1 MTLNEIAYDNGLE
14 LIQTT
19 AGMNGYPQQ
28 LQDAI
33 IGFDTFKEAEKLA
46 KEYDLSI
53 EVFNKRDGWDLWY
66 RTGSTAWEAFER
78 SCEDYGEDYAQYA
91 NGEAE
96 NYVENEVRP
105 FLNDIVGVGALCTFI
120 QSGKKTYDK
129 IKEAD
134 DDELVITRCGQ
145 YYDTVKK
152 RTMAYEYDTHHY
164 AIGLINRQ

>member
-33 IGFDTFKEAEKLA
+33 IGFDTFEEAEKLA
-46 KEYDLSI
+46 KENGLSI
-53 EVFNKRDGWDLWY
+53 EVFTKRDGWDLWY
-66 RTGSTAWEAFER
+66 RTGNTAWEAFER

-96 NYVENEVRP
+96 DYVENEVRP
-105 FLNDIVGVGALCTFI
+105 FLSDIDDMDALCTFV
-120 QSGKKTYDK
+120 QSGKETYDK
-129 IKEAD
+129 IREAD
-134 DDELVITRCGQ
+134 DDELVITHCGQ
-145 YYDTVKK
+145 YYDTIEK

-164 AIGLINRQ
+164 AIGLIDRK